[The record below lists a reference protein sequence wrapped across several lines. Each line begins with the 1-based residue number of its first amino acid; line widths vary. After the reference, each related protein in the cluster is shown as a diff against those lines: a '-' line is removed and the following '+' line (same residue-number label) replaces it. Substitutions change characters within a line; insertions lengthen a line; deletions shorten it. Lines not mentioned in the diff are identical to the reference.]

1 MIVNEFNSTPDFDKL
16 DTCTFPEDT
25 KGNKTKVNFKK
36 QIVADKKDNN
46 LYIKK
51 EESLENLVN
60 KQDSGLSMEKTISN
74 YNFEENDLKKIQNN
88 IFSKGEIDE
97 QPKIEKSDKIKK
109 NKNLNN
115 RSSKI

>member
-1 MIVNEFNSTPDFDKL
+1 
-16 DTCTFPEDT
+16 
-25 KGNKTKVNFKK
+25 
-36 QIVADKKDNN
+36 
-46 LYIKK
+46 
-51 EESLENLVN
+51 
-60 KQDSGLSMEKTISN
+60 MEKTISN